1 MKRLIF
7 SLLIATAAL
16 LHAAAAEAPDSAQ
29 AANMRYLKR
38 LEWRERQWMRL
49 IPNLFSVQ
57 YAGGIAT
64 VAAGIGWDYGPH
76 DKWETHL
83 QLGYLRPRYN
93 HPHYWTLTLR
103 EVYTPWAIDIG
114 RHLDFKPLYA
124 TLFLNSILH
133 HDFWMS
139 EPDRYPHGYY
149 GFSSRMRFHFGLGQR
164 LTLNIPPEKRF
175 MGREL
180 TIFYA
185 IATCDLY
192 IRQKILN
199 RHIPV
204 KDIITIGLGLQIKI

>member
-76 DKWETHL
+76 DKW
-83 QLGYLRPRYN
+83 
-93 HPHYWTLTLR
+93 
-103 EVYTPWAIDIG
+103 
-114 RHLDFKPLYA
+114 
-124 TLFLNSILH
+124 
-133 HDFWMS
+133 
-139 EPDRYPHGYY
+139 
-149 GFSSRMRFHFGLGQR
+149 
-164 LTLNIPPEKRF
+164 
-175 MGREL
+175 
-180 TIFYA
+180 
-185 IATCDLY
+185 
-192 IRQKILN
+192 
-199 RHIPV
+199 
-204 KDIITIGLGLQIKI
+204 